1 MTDFTLSSG
10 FTDADRTTVARLYWA
25 AFCTKLGAILG
36 PDARAQ
42 LFFAKIMSPEFAI
55 TARKTNGA
63 VIGVAGF
70 KTSKGALTG
79 GDLHDIARHYS

>member
-42 LFFAKIMSPEFAI
+42 SFFAIIMSP
-55 TARKTNGA
+55 
-63 VIGVAGF
+63 
-70 KTSKGALTG
+70 
-79 GDLHDIARHYS
+79 